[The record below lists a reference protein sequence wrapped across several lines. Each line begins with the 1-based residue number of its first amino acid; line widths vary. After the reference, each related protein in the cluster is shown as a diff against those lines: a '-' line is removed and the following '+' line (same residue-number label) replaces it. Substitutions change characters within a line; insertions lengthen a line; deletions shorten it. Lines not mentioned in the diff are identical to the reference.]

1 MTKAEDRNTIRILVI
16 RRLIMYSLHYIL
28 MKAHINMHRSLSGR
42 AAASVLTLGKP
53 KVLECL
59 ADFREAN
66 QKSIVQYCE
75 IEQATVGTILPG
87 MESKGLITR

>member
-1 MTKAEDRNTIRILVI
+1 MTKAVDRNTIRILVI

-42 AAASVLTLGKP
+42 AAASVLTSGKP

-66 QKSIVQYCE
+66 QKSIVQYCK
-75 IEQATVGTILPG
+75 IEQATV
-87 MESKGLITR
+87 